1 MAKEVQITVCI
12 GCKGRGFI
20 EATASKV
27 RASCI
32 YCNGKGHTA
41 HGSTLNEADQTL
53 AFKIVW
59 DYLNGKTKGW
69 YH

>member
-20 EATASKV
+20 TTVSKV

-41 HGSTLNEADQTL
+41 HGSTNEADQTL

>member
-1 MAKEVQITVCI
+1 MTKEIQIIVCK

-20 EATASKV
+20 EAQASQI

-41 HGSTLNEADQTL
+41 HGSTLKEADEIL

-59 DYLNGKTKGW
+59 DYMNGKDKGW